1 MTAVYFFA
9 GILAVL
15 LVAVL
20 VAPLLDTQPTGAA
33 ASDPDERLE
42 AALEAL
48 RDLEFEYQTGKIDED
63 DYRALRS
70 EHAAAAIAAR
80 DAGAAVRSD
89 PDAGTGVGGPA
100 ACTVCGGRIA
110 TGAKFCP
117 RCGTA
122 VAPEAASAKGSA

>member
-9 GILAVL
+9 VILGVL

-33 ASDPDERLE
+33 ASDPEERLE
-42 AALEAL
+42 SALEAL

-80 DAGAAVRSD
+80 DAGAEVRPDSD
-89 PDAGTGVGGPA
+89 ARRRAAGPA
-100 ACTVCGGRIA
+100 ACTVCGARIA
-110 TGAKFCP
+110 ADAKFCS

-122 VAPEAASAKGSA
+122 VTPGAAATEDTA